1 MESEFTSTAW
11 SRCETLC
18 MLVMKNSGDLLL
30 WLNPQQA
37 REQRKP
43 AETWRGW
50 NMTVN
55 LCESTAGFSVWR
67 LSNEGRHML
76 RGERSSQEGPAPS
89 LWKQETLQVSGL
101 EKSWQSRSLFIYFF
115 PLNTYISQSH
125 KQLPSAPF
133 WPAPNVPQ
141 QLFQAPHSPLC
152 PCHFGQDGSLFSRL
166 KVNETCFVVI
176 DLSWWCVCAQNIFF
190 YHIGSKCKNCQ
201 ISHFATKW
209 FF

>member
-101 EKSWQSRSLFIYFF
+101 EKSWPSWSFFIYFF
-115 PLNTYISQSH
+115 PLNTYISQATSSYPVPPFDPPPMSLSSCFKPLTH
-125 KQLPSAPF
+125 PSV
-133 WPAPNVPQ
+133 PATLVKMAASSQ
-141 QLFQAPHSPLC
+141 
-152 PCHFGQDGSLFSRL
+152 G
-166 KVNETCFVVI
+166 
-176 DLSWWCVCAQNIFF
+176 
-190 YHIGSKCKNCQ
+190 
-201 ISHFATKW
+201 
-209 FF
+209 